1 MKFSAFCFVLAAA
14 FAAVSVSSFAA
25 DPAAELANAPVRFRP
40 NMTPADQPMPDG
52 FVPSDT
58 NVFCAQY
65 PAVNVKTKEAIFKL
79 NAPGARS
86 VTLNMCG
93 TRYNL
98 ERGADGMWQVKTK
111 PLIVGFHYYKF
122 NVDGNEV
129 FDPGT
134 KAFFGSNAM
143 QSGIEVPEDPD
154 DAAYYQFDKN
164 VPHGQIRRCKYW
176 SELNGMER
184 VCNVYTPAEYDK
196 NPDKRYPVLYLMHG
210 WGEDETGWPNQ
221 GHADYI
227 MDNLI
232 AAGKAVPM
240 IVVMDCG
247 DVKKGPMV
255 RPADVDVLQIFV
267 KELIPFIDS
276 TFRTKTDRLNRAMA
290 GLSRGSGQT
299 WLTVR
304 ANLDTY
310 AWLGCFSDN
319 FIIYDSGYSENGRFH
334 DSEKPEYKEK
344 LKLIFVSHGSA
355 ENPAIPR
362 TMVELM
368 KSHGLNAVFYEPQGT
383 AHEWLTWRRSLR
395 EFVPLIFK

>member
-1 MKFSAFCFVLAAA
+1 
-14 FAAVSVSSFAA
+14 
-25 DPAAELANAPVRFRP
+25 
-40 NMTPADQPMPDG
+40 
-52 FVPSDT
+52 
-58 NVFCAQY
+58 
-65 PAVNVKTKEAIFKL
+65 
-79 NAPGARS
+79 
-86 VTLNMCG
+86 
-93 TRYNL
+93 
-98 ERGADGMWQVKTK
+98 
-111 PLIVGFHYYKF
+111 
-122 NVDGNEV
+122 
-129 FDPGT
+129 
-134 KAFFGSNAM
+134 
-143 QSGIEVPEDPD
+143 
-154 DAAYYQFDKN
+154 
-164 VPHGQIRRCKYW
+164 
-176 SELNGMER
+176 
-184 VCNVYTPAEYDK
+184 
-196 NPDKRYPVLYLMHG
+196 
-210 WGEDETGWPNQ
+210 
-221 GHADYI
+221 

-232 AAGKAVPM
+232 ASGKAVPM

-247 DVKKGPMV
+247 DVKKGPTV

-276 TFRTKTDRLNRAMA
+276 TFRTKADRLNRAMA

-319 FIIYDSGYSENGRFH
+319 FIIYDSGYSENGRFQ

-355 ENPAIPR
+355 ENPEIPR

>member
-40 NMTPADQPMPDG
+40 NMTPTDQPMPDG

-154 DAAYYQFDKN
+154 EAAYYQFDKN

-176 SELNGMER
+176 S
-184 VCNVYTPAEYDK
+184 
-196 NPDKRYPVLYLMHG
+196 
-210 WGEDETGWPNQ
+210 
-221 GHADYI
+221 
-227 MDNLI
+227 
-232 AAGKAVPM
+232 
-240 IVVMDCG
+240 
-247 DVKKGPMV
+247 
-255 RPADVDVLQIFV
+255 
-267 KELIPFIDS
+267 S
-276 TFRTKTDRLNRAMA
+276 
-290 GLSRGSGQT
+290 
-299 WLTVR
+299 
-304 ANLDTY
+304 
-310 AWLGCFSDN
+310 
-319 FIIYDSGYSENGRFH
+319 
-334 DSEKPEYKEK
+334 
-344 LKLIFVSHGSA
+344 
-355 ENPAIPR
+355 
-362 TMVELM
+362 
-368 KSHGLNAVFYEPQGT
+368 
-383 AHEWLTWRRSLR
+383 
-395 EFVPLIFK
+395 